1 MRLLPPLAALLLALA
16 SPLHAQPRAGVL
28 AVDSVEAIVTVVKVD
43 QAARVVIVRGPHGNL
58 AAISV
63 PAEAQNLDQVSPG
76 ARFRLRYVEALAVSI
91 AKGGKPSADAA
102 ESVQVAPKGG
112 TPGGIAMRTLQV
124 SGVVDAID
132 YDSRYL
138 TMRGPKG
145 SGVHSF
151 RVPESVKNFEQ
162 LNGGDR
168 ITVSYTQALAIRM
181 VSAGR

>member
-1 MRLLPPLAALLLALA
+1 MRLLAPLAALLLALV

-43 QAARVVIVRGPHGNL
+43 QAGRIVTVRGPHGNL

-63 PAEAQNLDQVSPG
+63 PAEAQNLDQVTPG

-138 TMRGPKG
+138 TLRGPKG